1 MLHLSFLRSVWI
13 EGEGGGMEE
22 SRVKL
27 AEKKKL
33 SQIYST
39 LLYSPSIQTDH
50 KN

>member
-13 EGEGGGMEE
+13 EGEGEGMEE

-27 AEKKKL
+27 AKKKNL

-39 LLYSPSIQTDH
+39 LLYSPSI
-50 KN
+50 